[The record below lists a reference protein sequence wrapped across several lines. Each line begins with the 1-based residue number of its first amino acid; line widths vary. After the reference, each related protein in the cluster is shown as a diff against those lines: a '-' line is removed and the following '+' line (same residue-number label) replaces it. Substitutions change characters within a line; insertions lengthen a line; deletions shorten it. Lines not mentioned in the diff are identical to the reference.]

1 MKRRI
6 VLNPPGNPPCIPR
19 GECTGRP
26 RLRRAPDHAA
36 DGTIAGFPPRVCPEV
51 IPSSAPAANAT
62 EPPLVSVLVRS
73 VDRPMLAEALASVAA
88 QTHARIEVVVVAAR
102 PGHGPVPSTV
112 GPHPA
117 RLLQAAETRMR
128 SRAANEALDAAA
140 GDWLLFLDDDD
151 WLMPEHIARL
161 VAAVQ
166 AHPLALAAYAG
177 VALVDAEGRPLGQAF
192 DLPFDAVRLL
202 SGNLTPIHA
211 VLFSRRLLALGCRF
225 DDALDR
231 YEDWDFWLQVA
242 QHTVPVHVPGVS
254 AVYRIHASSGV
265 HDDAGAQ
272 SASSQRIQSKWLKR
286 ASPAQLGAVMQRVWS
301 HDEVVLRLAAAESA
315 VRHREEALSAAL
327 NTAAAAAAHHSA
339 LQELRAE
346 QLARDAELQSLRS
359 EVNAL
364 RADMQGV
371 TAEVQAQAGAATQRH
386 AELMTHATALAEQL
400 AQAHARQA
408 DMQRALDEEA
418 HRSAALQLDNEALRH
433 SFSWRVTQPVRSLAS
448 LLRRRA
454 D

>member
-1 MKRRI
+1 M
-6 VLNPPGNPPCIPR
+6 LP
-19 GECTGRP
+19 
-26 RLRRAPDHAA
+26 AP
-36 DGTIAGFPPRVCPEV
+36 
-51 IPSSAPAANAT
+51 APAADADAT

-73 VDRPMLAEALASVAA
+73 VDRPLLTEALASVAS

-102 PGHGPVPSTV
+102 PGHGPVPSTE
-112 GPHPA
+112 GPHPV
-117 RLLQAAETRMR
+117 RLLQATEARPR
-128 SRAANEALDAAA
+128 SRAANAALDAAA

-166 AHPLALAAYAG
+166 AHPQALAAYAG
-177 VALVDAEGRPLGQAF
+177 VAMVDAEGRPMGQAF

-202 SGNLTPIHA
+202 SGNLAPIHA

-225 DDALDR
+225 DEALDR
-231 YEDWDFWLQVA
+231 YEDWDFWVQVA

-272 SASSQRIQSKWLKR
+272 SASSQRIQSKWLQR
-286 ASPAQLGAVMQRVWS
+286 ASPVQLGALMQRVWS
-301 HDEVVLRLAAAESA
+301 HDELAQRLGAAESA
-315 VRHREEALSAAL
+315 VRQREEALNAAL
-327 NTAAAAAAHHSA
+327 ATAAAAAAHHTA
-339 LQELRAE
+339 LHELHGE
-346 QLARDAELQSLRS
+346 MQARHAELQPLRT
-359 EVNAL
+359 EVDAL
-364 RADMQGV
+364 RAGV
-371 TAEVQAQAGAATQRH
+371 QELAAEFRLQAGAAQQRH
-386 AELMTHATALAEQL
+386 AELMAHATALTEQL

-408 DMQRALDEEA
+408 DLQRELVDEA
-418 HRSAALQLDNEALRH
+418 HRSASLRLDNEALRH
-433 SFSWRVTQPVRSLAS
+433 SFSWRVTQPLRALAS